1 MKADPIEPN
10 TIKQVQRL
18 FQEKK
23 LNDLQR
29 RMTVLRSKWLYGDFE
44 SSLSFQAM
52 KVYEESVKLNKRM
65 LQQNDITRYVNNSLC
80 LDDQN
85 NK

>member
-65 LQQNDITRYVNNSLC
+65 LQQNDITRYVNNRLC

-85 NK
+85 SK